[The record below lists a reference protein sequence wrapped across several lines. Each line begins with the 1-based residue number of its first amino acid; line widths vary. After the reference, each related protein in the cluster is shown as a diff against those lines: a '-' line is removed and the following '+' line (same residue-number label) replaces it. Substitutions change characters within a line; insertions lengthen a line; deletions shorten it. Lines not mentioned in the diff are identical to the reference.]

1 MTHLTEMQAGLKNPM
16 TIEDIDNLVQIEAP
30 KKRGIKRSTNNQIKA
45 LKVWKYII
53 IPTCIINQKNSRNIF
68 QNF

>member
-30 KKRGIKRSTNNQIKA
+30 KKRGIKRATNNQIKA